1 MPWAGVIAHV
11 ASSVS
16 EAHGG
21 CLNERVVWTSAVA
34 PGATVIFVVN
44 LESPPSASWKR
55 VQRPGQAA
63 TEALTAVCSSTVA
76 PEIAGLSS
84 VWMGRIFVYRSV
96 ALVVGNDGL

>member
-1 MPWAGVIAHV
+1 MPCAGVIAHV

-21 CLNERVVWTSAVA
+21 CLNARVVWTSAVA
-34 PGATVIFVVN
+34 PGAIVSFVVV
-44 LESPPSASWKR
+44 LKSPPSASCKR
-55 VQRPGQAA
+55 VQRPAQRAI
-63 TEALTAVCSSTVA
+63 EPLTAVCSSTVA
-76 PEIAGLSS
+76 PEIAGLPS